1 MRWQLIQTDKPLYL
15 ITSAGLSIVQLGE
28 SPLSIG
34 HVTPSAGP
42 AGTTVTI
49 HGSGFEPTT
58 TPSANGS
65 PTTVTFVD
73 PDSLKIIMPGVAS
86 CPVQVT
92 VSNQSGQAYSLDSA
106 FVVQ

>member
-1 MRWQLIQTDKPLYL
+1 MSGASFIPQWQLRGSLPSEPWRTVAPHQAPH
-15 ITSAGLSIVQLGE
+15 TSYRPQ
-28 SPLSIG
+28 
-34 HVTPSAGP
+34 
-42 AGTTVTI
+42 GTKATI

-86 CPVQVT
+86 GPVQVT

-106 FVVQ
+106 FVV